1 MVCELY
7 LNKEVGKQK
16 KKEKGSSSSL
26 KQTDQ
31 DRVPARETMEMSE
44 NMLEQENAEWEVI
57 CILMGGE
64 TR

>member
-1 MVCELY
+1 MNYISIRKLES
-7 LNKEVGKQK
+7 K

-31 DRVPARETMEMSE
+31 DRVPAREIMEMSE